1 MKLRQKLAMVLA
13 AAMVVTAVPVTTM
26 AASTN
31 KFNKTLSL
39 VEGTKVTTKSG
50 LELRVAFDQN
60 ITNANKQVF
69 FLDATDFEFDENEYK
84 MAAQGTMGALETAIV
99 NAQNDVNAK
108 QAELDA
114 LKAATTPDEA
124 AIAAKEVELK
134 TAKDNLDTAKKA
146 LNDASADDLT
156 AGDVTVSVLS
166 KKQIKVVVNSA
177 VADQELVIPIYGTAK
192 KGTPAI
198 TVDGSD
204 SLATSGKYA
213 ISGGEIV
220 TDKALSAT
228 VDGDPLNISI
238 DGKGEIGTIKIE
250 EAVAGAL
257 AGQTITVELDNGSD
271 LKFASTNEGDFGD
284 AKGFVVEGVRGLAD
298 KNFDAEDVKVV
309 LEDDAET
316 LKITFPTTIKNSAR
330 GAVLLKGIDVVPQ
343 DAREGA
349 EVGKVEV
356 TVKKGDKIAEVDL
369 HVANVTDFGLEL
381 KAKEAVELTAGKDTK
396 KVTVQ
401 FNELAAGSINEKRDV
416 FFKFEG
422 ATVKSFDDKTFK
434 QKQNG
439 VEKEIAKLTY
449 DAKEEEFQLTFT
461 DNFKDEVINKFEF
474 EVEIYADVDYTGDV
488 KVIATSRDFDDMEAV
503 VGSVVASTTAKA
515 KEAVVKVGLNGQVAG
530 EVTITEEKAETFKKG
545 KEVIVKLDADAK
557 LDGINIRDAKVEVT
571 EGDVV
576 IDEDSI
582 EIKNGEI
589 RFTIKRASDEASTIT
604 ISEIELD
611 VNRLTPEGSYGVVI
625 GGAAI
630 SDRNEETNKDDAKD
644 VDERLVDV
652 IEVEKF
658 VVVGTKN
665 TEDLPNAAAAKEIVL
680 TVGSTAYTVNGE
692 AKTAD
697 AAAFIDASNRTMVPV
712 RFVAEEFGKVDFGT
726 INGVGTVTIFKDGAV
741 LQFQNGSNIMNKNG
755 INVPMDTQVVIKD
768 GRTYVPFKYV
778 ADGLGIGYTYDAAT
792 KSITFTNQAK

>member
-39 VEGTKVTTKSG
+39 VEGTQVTTKSG
-50 LELRVAFDQN
+50 LELQMEFDESPVN
-60 ITNANKQVF
+60 EVF
-69 FLDATDFEFDENEYK
+69 YLDASDFEFNANEYK
-84 MAAQGTMGALETAIV
+84 LKADTTGALENAIV
-99 NAQNDVNAK
+99 DAQNDVNAAQK
-108 QAELDA
+108 ILDD
-114 LKAATTPDEA
+114 LKADKEATEEA
-124 AIAAKEVELK
+124 IKNAQ
-134 TAKDNLDTAKKA
+134 DNLDTAKKA
-146 LNDASADDLT
+146 LDAAKKALDKEEADNLEI
-156 AGDVTVSVLS
+156 GDVEISVLS
-166 KKQIKVVVNSA
+166 EKQLKVVVKGHKNNKIA
-177 VADQELVIPIYGTAK
+177 VPVYGKAK

-198 TVDGSD
+198 VVDGSD
-204 SLATSGKYA
+204 SLATSGKYTIA
-213 ISGGEIV
+213 GGEIV
-220 TDKALSAT
+220 TDKALAAT
-228 VDGDPLNISI
+228 VDGDPVNISV
-238 DGKGEIGTIKIE
+238 DGKGELGNIKIE
-250 EAVAGAL
+250 EAVAGSL
-257 AGQTITVELDNGSD
+257 SGQTITIELDNKSD
-271 LKFASTNEGDFGD
+271 LKFANSNKGDFGT
-284 AKGFVVEGVRGLAD
+284 AKSFKLEGLRGLASTS
-298 KNFDAEDVKVV
+298 FDEEDVKVV
-309 LEDDAET
+309 LEDDNET
-316 LKITFPTTIKNSAR
+316 LKVTFPTTTNKTR
-330 GAVLLKGIDVVPQ
+330 GAVVLKGIDVEPQ
-343 DAREGA
+343 DAKEGA
-349 EVGKVEV
+349 DTGKVEV
-356 TVKKGDKIAEVDL
+356 TVKGSKIADTDL

-381 KAKEAVELTAGKDTK
+381 KAKEAVELTAGKGTK
-396 KVTVQ
+396 KVKVQ
-401 FNELAAGSINEKRDV
+401 FNELAAGSINENRDV

-422 ATVKSFDDKTFK
+422 ATVKEFATKRFEDDNK
-434 QKQNG
+434 NL
-439 VEKEIAKLTY
+439 IATLTY
-449 DAKEEEFQLTFT
+449 DVKDEEFQLKFEEG
-461 DNFKDEVINKFEF
+461 FKDEVINKFEF

-488 KVIATSRDFDDMEAV
+488 KVIASSRDFDDMEAV
-503 VGSVVASTTAKA
+503 VGSVVASTTAA
-515 KEAVVKVGLNGQVAG
+515 TKEAVVKVGLNGQVAG
-530 EVTITEEKAETFKKG
+530 EVTITEEKAETFAKG
-545 KEVIVKLDADAK
+545 KEIIVKLDADAQA
-557 LDGINIRDAKVEVT
+557 DGIKIRDAKVEVT

-589 RFTIKRASDEASTIT
+589 RFTIKRESDEASTIK

-611 VNRLTPEGSYGVVI
+611 VNRLTPEGSYGIVI

-630 SDRNEETNKDDAKD
+630 SDRNETTNKEDKD
-644 VDERLVDV
+644 NKDERNADV

>member
-31 KFNKTLSL
+31 KFNKTISL
-39 VEGTKVTTKSG
+39 VEGTQVTSDS
-50 LELRVAFDQN
+50 ELFLTMEFSEKAD
-60 ITNANKQVF
+60 KEVF
-69 FLDATDFEFDENEYK
+69 YLDAADFEFSEKEYK
-84 MAAQGTMGALETAIV
+84 LMGHEEVRDAQDSVHAAQDVVDAAQAVVDKAGDKATEAEKKALA
-99 NAQNDVNAK
+99 DAK
-108 QAELDA
+108 DA
-114 LKAATTPDEA
+114 LKAAK
-124 AIAAKEVELK
+124 KELDKAVE
-134 TAKDNLDTAKKA
+134 D
-146 LNDASADDLT
+146 ADDTITYEDEKGTYKLEIT
-156 AGDVTVSVLS
+156 VLS
-166 KKQIKVVVNSA
+166 EKQLKVEVIKATDKNEIAVPVV
-177 VADQELVIPIYGTAK
+177 GKAK

-204 SLATSGKYA
+204 SLATSGKYT
-213 ISGGEIV
+213 ISTGEIV
-220 TDKALSAT
+220 TDKALAAT
-228 VDGDPLNISI
+228 VDGDPVNISI
-238 DGKGEIGTIKIE
+238 DGKGEIGNIKIE
-250 EAVAGAL
+250 EAVAGSL
-257 AGQTITVELDNGSD
+257 SGQTITIELDNKSD
-271 LKFASTNEGDFGD
+271 LKFASTQNF
-284 AKGFVVEGVRGLAD
+284 KVEGLRGLAGEINE
-298 KNFDAEDVKVV
+298 KDVEVSFADDNETIKIKFPKTTNKSKGAVV
-309 LEDDAET
+309 L
-316 LKITFPTTIKNSAR
+316 
-330 GAVLLKGIDVVPQ
+330 KGLDVVPQ

-349 EVGKVEV
+349 DTGKVEV
-356 TVKKGDKIAEVDL
+356 TVKGDKIADTDL
-369 HVANVTDFGLEL
+369 HVANVSDFGLEL
-381 KAKEAVELTAGKDTK
+381 KAKETVELTAGKGTK
-396 KVTVQ
+396 KVKVQ
-401 FNELAAGSINEKRDV
+401 FNELAAGSINENRDV
-416 FFKFEG
+416 YFEFEG
-422 ATVKSFDDKTFK
+422 ATVKEFDKKEFK
-434 QKQNG
+434 NDDDE
-439 VEKEIAKLTY
+439 VIAVLTY
-449 DAKEEEFQLTFT
+449 DAKEEEFQLSFT
-461 DNFKDEVINKFEF
+461 NKFEDEVLNKFEF

-488 KVIATSRDFDDMEAV
+488 KVIASSRDFDNMEAV
-503 VGSVVASTTAKA
+503 VGSVVASTTATA

-530 EVTITEEKAETFKKG
+530 EIEITEEKAETFAKG
-545 KEVIVKLDADAK
+545 KEIIVKLDADAQA
-557 LDGINIRDAKVEVT
+557 DGIKIRDAKVEVT

-589 RFTIKRASDEASTIT
+589 RFTIKRESDEASTIK

-611 VNRLTPEGSYGVVI
+611 VNRLTPEGSYGIVI

-630 SDRNEETNKDDAKD
+630 SDRNETTNKEDKD
-644 VDERLVDV
+644 NKDERNADV